1 MMLMM
6 HINVYKFKVHLQCH
20 EGSNMQCPEFMLK
33 QLESLQKCA
42 NLLIRVRDVVNMSEL
57 HVKQEHEVC
66 ADQNTLSDYEKRVS
80 VVFDAVRGGM
90 RTGTIKIVPLSM
102 VKDPLV
108 GTQKFTFYRRQKE
121 YTVNVTT
128 LTNFMYIT
136 RMC

>member
-1 MMLMM
+1 
-6 HINVYKFKVHLQCH
+6 
-20 EGSNMQCPEFMLK
+20 MQCPEFMLK